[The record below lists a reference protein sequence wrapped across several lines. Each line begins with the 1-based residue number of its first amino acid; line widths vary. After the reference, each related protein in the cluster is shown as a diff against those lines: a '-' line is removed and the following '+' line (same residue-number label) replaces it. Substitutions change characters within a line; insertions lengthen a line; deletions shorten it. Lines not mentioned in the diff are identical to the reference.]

1 MSGNQNHQHAPEL
14 ALEPKPTNGNAEA
27 QRMLDLFASFGV
39 EHFNITH
46 IHLDGEKRGFRANR
60 SLQEVKTS
68 MPYLLDSAP
77 RRQNSVIIRPHQPPA
92 DVLVQL
98 DDLTDEQYERVR
110 PAAFLMLRTSPK
122 GKQAW
127 VCIEGTDKD
136 IARRLRKGTGADP
149 SASASVRIAGS
160 LNYKPDYAPEFPII
174 TMEESRPGHKMTK
187 AQLESMGLLA
197 PEEPK
202 PDLSALRCSDT
213 KERRGWPDYA
223 RCLEESTARDRK
235 RTSADFTFCCIA
247 IDLYRHSP
255 EATAAKLMEVSTKA
269 QENGRDY
276 ASGQA
281 QRAAEKVALNPRR
294 RF

>member
-14 ALEPKPTNGNAEA
+14 ALDPKPTERHAEA

-46 IHLDGEKRGFRANR
+46 IHLDGEKRGFRAKR

-98 DDLTDEQYERVR
+98 DDLTDADCERVR

-122 GKQAW
+122 GRQAW
-127 VCIEGTDKD
+127 VCIEGTDTE

-160 LNYKPDYAPEFPII
+160 LNYKPDYAPDFPLVTI
-174 TMEESRPGHKMTK
+174 EEARPGYKATK

-197 PEEPK
+197 PPEPV
-202 PDLSALRCSDT
+202 LSAPPRCSDE
-213 KERRGWPDYA
+213 KERKGWPDYA
-223 RCLEESTARDRK
+223 RCLEQSIARGSK
-235 RTSADFTFCCIA
+235 RTSADFAFCCIA
-247 IDLYRHSP
+247 IDLFRNTP
-255 EATAAKLMEVSTKA
+255 EATADKLMEHSTKA
-269 QENGRDY
+269 QENGYLY
-276 ASGQA
+276 ALGQA
-281 QRAAEKVALNPRR
+281 TRAAEKVAQNPRR

>member
-1 MSGNQNHQHAPEL
+1 
-14 ALEPKPTNGNAEA
+14 
-27 QRMLDLFASFGV
+27 V

-46 IHLDGEKRGFRANR
+46 IHLDGEKRGFRAKR

-68 MPYLLDSAP
+68 MPHLLDSAP

-110 PAAFLMLRTSPK
+110 PAAFLLLRTSSK

-127 VCIEGTDKD
+127 VCIGGEDRE
-136 IARRLRKGTGADP
+136 ISRRLKKGTGADP
-149 SASASVRIAGS
+149 SASGSVRIAGS
-160 LNYKPDYAPEFPII
+160 LNYKPDYAPDFPIVTI
-174 TMEESRPGHKMTK
+174 EEARPGYKVTRE
-187 AQLESMGLLA
+187 QLESIGLLA
-197 PEEPK
+197 PEEIK
-202 PDLSALRCSDT
+202 PVLPPRCSDT

-223 RCLEESTARDRK
+223 RCLEESIARGKK
-235 RTSADFTFCCIA
+235 RTSADYTFCCIA

-255 EATAAKLMEVSTKA
+255 EATAVKLMELSTKA
-269 QENGRDY
+269 QENGEHY
-276 ASGQA
+276 ALGQA
-281 QRAAEKVALNPRR
+281 QRAAEKVAHIPRR

>member
-1 MSGNQNHQHAPEL
+1 MDSQDYQHTL
-14 ALEPKPTNGNAEA
+14 GLEAEQKPTARNTEA

-46 IHLDGEKRGFRANR
+46 IHLDGEKRGFRAKR

-68 MPYLLDSAP
+68 MPHLLESAP

-110 PAAFLMLRTSPK
+110 PAAFLLLRTSPE
-122 GKQAW
+122 GRQAW
-127 VCIEGTDKD
+127 VCIEGADKD
-136 IARRLRKGTGADP
+136 AARRLKKGTGADP
-149 SASASVRIAGS
+149 SASGSVRIAGS
-160 LNYKPDYAPEFPII
+160 SNYKPDYAPHFPLVS
-174 TMEESRPGHKMTK
+174 MEEARPGYKVTMP
-187 AQLESMGLLA
+187 QLEAMGVLA
-197 PEEPK
+197 PPEPI
-202 PDLSALRCSDT
+202 LSTPARCSDA

-223 RCLEESTARDRK
+223 RCLEESIARGRK
-235 RTSADFTFCCIA
+235 RTSADYTFCCIA
-247 IDLYRHSP
+247 IDLYRHAT

-269 QENGRDY
+269 KENGEHY
-276 ASGQA
+276 ALGQA

>member
-1 MSGNQNHQHAPEL
+1 MESGRQQHQQSL
-14 ALEPKPTNGNAEA
+14 SVEPKQTANNAEA

-46 IHLDGEKRGFRANR
+46 IHLNGEKRGFRAKR

-68 MPYLLDSAP
+68 MPYLLDSAV
-77 RRQNSVIIRPHQPPA
+77 RRQNSVIIRPQQPPT

-127 VCIEGTDKD
+127 VCIEGGDKE
-136 IARRLRKGTGADP
+136 IAQRLRKGTGADP

-160 LNYKPDYAPEFPII
+160 LNYKPDYAPNFPLVTI
-174 TMEESRPGHKMTK
+174 EEARPGHKMTR
-187 AQLESMGLLA
+187 AQLERMKLLA

-202 PDLSALRCSDT
+202 ADLAALRCSDS
-213 KERRGWPDYA
+213 KERQGWPDYS
-223 RCLEESTARDRK
+223 RCLEESIARGRK

-255 EATAAKLMEVSTKA
+255 EATADKLMELSTKA
-269 QENGRDY
+269 KENGYLY
-276 ASGQA
+276 ALGQA
-281 QRAAEKVALNPRR
+281 TRAAEKVALNPRR

>member
-1 MSGNQNHQHAPEL
+1 
-14 ALEPKPTNGNAEA
+14 
-27 QRMLDLFASFGV
+27 
-39 EHFNITH
+39 
-46 IHLDGEKRGFRANR
+46 
-60 SLQEVKTS
+60 
-68 MPYLLDSAP
+68 MPYLLESAP

-98 DDLTDEQYERVR
+98 DDLTEEQYERVR

-122 GKQAW
+122 GRQAW
-127 VCIEGTDKD
+127 VCIEGADNKD

-149 SASASVRIAGS
+149 SASVSVRIAGS
-160 LNYKPDYAPEFPII
+160 LNYKPDYAPDFPVVTI
-174 TMEESRPGHKMTK
+174 EEGRPGHKMTK

-197 PEEPK
+197 PEEPR

-213 KERRGWPDYA
+213 KEHEGWPDYT
-223 RCLEESTARDRK
+223 RCLEQSIARGHK

-255 EATAAKLMEVSTKA
+255 EATADRLMELSTKA
-269 QENGRDY
+269 QENGYLY
-276 ASGQA
+276 ALGQA
-281 QRAAEKVALNPRR
+281 TRAAEKVAENPRR

>member
-1 MSGNQNHQHAPEL
+1 MDSRQDNQRTLEL
-14 ALEPKPTNGNAEA
+14 VVEPKATGRNAEA

-46 IHLDGEKRGFRANR
+46 VHLDGEKRGFRAKR

-68 MPYLLDSAP
+68 MPYLLESAP

-98 DDLTDEQYERVR
+98 DDLTDEQYERVC

-127 VCIEGTDKD
+127 VCIEGGDKEL
-136 IARRLRKGTGADP
+136 ARRLRKGTGADP
-149 SASASVRIAGS
+149 SASASVRVAGS
-160 LNYKPDYAPEFPII
+160 LNYKPDYAPDYPLVTI
-174 TMEESRPGHKMTK
+174 EEARPGHKVTK
-187 AQLESMGLLA
+187 EQLDSMGLLA
-197 PEEPK
+197 LEEIK
-202 PDLSALRCSDT
+202 PVLPPRCSEE

-223 RCLEESTARDRK
+223 RCLEQSIARGTK
-235 RTSADFTFCCIA
+235 RTSADFSFCCIA
-247 IDLYRHSP
+247 IDLYRKPP
-255 EATAAKLMEVSTKA
+255 EATADKLMEISSKA
-269 QENGRDY
+269 QENGYMY
-276 ASGQA
+276 ALGQA
-281 QRAAEKVALNPRR
+281 TRAAEKVALNPRR

>member
-1 MSGNQNHQHAPEL
+1 MESGRQQHQQSL
-14 ALEPKPTNGNAEA
+14 SVEPKQTANNAEA

-46 IHLDGEKRGFRANR
+46 IHLNGEKRGFRAKR

-68 MPYLLDSAP
+68 MPYLLDSAA

-127 VCIEGTDKD
+127 VCIDGADKEV
-136 IARRLRKGTGADP
+136 ARRLRKGTGADP
-149 SASASVRIAGS
+149 SASASVRTAGS
-160 LNYKPDYAPEFPII
+160 LNYKPDYAPEFPLVTI
-174 TMEESRPGHKMTK
+174 EEARPGYKVTK
-187 AQLESMGLLA
+187 EQLESMGLLA
-197 PEEPK
+197 PEEVRPVL
-202 PDLSALRCSDT
+202 PPRCSDE

-223 RCLEESTARDRK
+223 RCLEQSIARGRK
-235 RTSADFTFCCIA
+235 RTSADFAFCCIA
-247 IDLYRHSP
+247 IDLYRKTP
-255 EATAAKLMEVSTKA
+255 EATADKLMELSTKA
-269 QENGRDY
+269 QENGYMY
-276 ASGQA
+276 ALGQA
-281 QRAAEKVALNPRR
+281 TRAAEKVAQNPRR